1 MEKRALSLPNVKNG
15 EYGYGLAYKLACEQ
29 LAKIGDIEQQC
40 LKSGT
45 QCHLI
50 DSQKTIIVKYLNQSY
65 QVTLPDVKVSLKD
78 SEEAVPLKDKI
89 LILHYLIQAKGTSL
103 SNRIITYKELPEGTN
118 YFRTFHKRAIKPLV
132 DHFGQEPDQ
141 LVDVV
146 KRLGGHRT
154 DYGDVAVIIN
164 AFPRVPVTLA
174 LWRGDEEFLPEGSIL
189 FDSTIS
195 DYLTTEDINVLC
207 EVVAWRLVRLLK
219 AGGDNDHSRS

>member
-1 MEKRALSLPNVKNG
+1 MEKRALSLPNVKND
-15 EYGYGLAYKLACEQ
+15 EYGEGLAYRLACEQ

-65 QVTLPDVKVSLKD
+65 QVTLPIVKVSLKD
-78 SEEAVPLKDKI
+78 SEEAISLRDKI
-89 LILHYLIQAKGTSL
+89 LILHYLVQAKGTPL
-103 SNRIITYKELPEGTN
+103 SNRIITYKELPEGIN
-118 YFRTFHKRAIKPLV
+118 YFRTFYKRAIKPLV

-146 KRLGGHRT
+146 KRLGGHKT

-174 LWRGDEEFLPEGSIL
+174 LWRGDEEFPPEGSIL

-207 EVVAWRLVRLLK
+207 EIIAWKLVRLLK
-219 AGGDNDHSRS
+219 AGGDNHHSRS